1 MKRSRMRLW
10 VLLALGP
17 VSAWAQGFAG
27 LGEEAEDYAPV
38 VRGVAVAL
46 PGDHAAHP
54 DFRIE
59 WWYLT
64 ANLRGSDG
72 SDYGVQWTLFRNAV
86 VPGADAAGDGGWE
99 SPQLWMAH
107 AAATSAETHRAAE
120 RFARGGVGQAGV
132 ESEGGFRAWLDD
144 WRLVSL
150 AGPGDPLSRARMRAS
165 GEGFAFDLALQA
177 TGPFVR
183 HGEAG
188 FSLKSERGQA
198 SYYYS
203 QPFYRAAGTLTL
215 EGETIPVVGEA
226 WMDREWSSQPMAA
239 DQTGWDWFSLAFED
253 GARAMLYRFRQE
265 GGDAFAGT
273 WIEPDGT
280 SAAIPEAG
288 VAMEPTAWAEAAGT
302 ETPVRWRIAL
312 PGRGVEIETRPLNPQ
327 AWNALSIPYWEG
339 PVFFDGT
346 HRGRGYL
353 EMTGY

>member
-1 MKRSRMRLW
+1 MLRRIIIASA
-10 VLLALGP
+10 LAPAAAL
-17 VSAWAQGFAG
+17 AQGFAG
-27 LGEEAEDYAPV
+27 LGEAAEGYAPV
-38 VRGVAVAL
+38 VRGAPVAL
-46 PGDHAAHP
+46 PEDHAAHP

-59 WWYLT
+59 WWYVT
-64 ANLRGSDG
+64 ANLTGPDG
-72 SDYGVQWTLFRNAV
+72 GRFGVQWTLFRNAV
-86 VPGADAAGDGGWE
+86 DPGAGESWE

-107 AAATSAETHRAAE
+107 AAVTSSEVHRAAE

-132 ESEGGFRAWLDD
+132 EAADGFHAWLDD

-150 AGPGDPLSRARMRAS
+150 TEGGDPLSRARMSAS

-215 EGETIPVVGEA
+215 EGETVPVTGDA
-226 WMDREWSSQPMAA
+226 WMDREWSSQPMEA
-239 DQTGWDWFSLAFED
+239 DQTGWDWFSLAFPN

-265 GGDAFAGT
+265 AGGDAFAGT
-273 WIEPDGT
+273 WIEPDGRST
-280 SAAIPEAG
+280 PIPERDI
-288 VAMEPTAWAEAAGT
+288 AMEPIGWSEVAGR

-312 PGRGVEIETRPLNPQ
+312 PARGVEIETRPLNPQ

-339 PVFFDGT
+339 PVFFEGT
-346 HRGRGYL
+346 HEGRGYL